1 MRGPDRLSMV
11 ESFLSAVSEA
21 YSTDTTEWPEGS
33 QPSSLTAS
41 FATHS
46 SSVSN
51 LRLKALDYE
60 AH

>member
-1 MRGPDRLSMV
+1 MV